1 MVEVARMEI
10 CLSMLGA
17 KEEGSYR
24 YHKAAPSSQ
33 VEHFVNQ

>member
-1 MVEVARMEI
+1 
-10 CLSMLGA
+10 MLGA